1 MRFPT
6 RRSIAATLAA
16 AVTLTSLNLAPAQAA
31 AADGTGQSQVTHSSA
46 VNTELSA
53 RRRHYNRG
61 NAAALGAVLGV
72 FGAIAAVAAADRYR
86 DNYYYG
92 GGPYYG
98 PYGYG
103 APYGYAPV
111 YPYRYGHHHHRHWR

>member
-16 AVTLTSLNLAPAQAA
+16 AVTLTSLNLAPAQAS
-31 AADGTGQSQVTHSSA
+31 AADGTGQSQVTRSSA
-46 VNTELSA
+46 ATTEISA
-53 RRRHYNRG
+53 RRRHYHRG

-72 FGAIAAVAAADRYR
+72 FGAIAAIAAADRYR
-86 DNYYYG
+86 NDYYYG

-103 APYGYAPV
+103 APV
-111 YPYRYGHHHHRHWR
+111 YSYRYGHHHHRHWR